1 MPHSVTRSA
10 VFTVMEPGSARST
23 RAGGVT
29 EIRTTTSAAAGG
41 MGDPLR
47 DASRSE
53 RHRERVTP
61 AGTPVPSSP
70 FSADVSSILEQ
81 SHESPLGPRGP
92 ARALGHGGARGAP
105 PTGGTRGAPPN
116 TRAAAGPAAALHAR
130 APVEGASQGAGTLPG
145 ARGHSAN
152 QLLSVT
158 RSPVGPSERV
168 GGDQGHGPG
177 HPGGRAGRDYI

>member
-53 RHRERVTP
+53 RHRERNNLNKREAFNKFGGVLSKTFTSEDSFRFRFVS
-61 AGTPVPSSP
+61 ASSSLTSVP
-70 FSADVSSILEQ
+70 
-81 SHESPLGPRGP
+81 
-92 ARALGHGGARGAP
+92 
-105 PTGGTRGAPPN
+105 TRP
-116 TRAAAGPAAALHAR
+116 
-130 APVEGASQGAGTLPG
+130 
-145 ARGHSAN
+145 
-152 QLLSVT
+152 
-158 RSPVGPSERV
+158 
-168 GGDQGHGPG
+168 
-177 HPGGRAGRDYI
+177 